1 MIWNRDLA
9 GIIVA
14 LLMLTSLVLMIIKR
28 KRLEQGS
35 FYFISAVAVI
45 ILVDTFSLVG
55 KHFSENYNS
64 TIFYVLG
71 INLVAFFLFF
81 MYFHQLL
88 KSVKLKRINLILIL
102 LFFINFIYSAVVDD
116 HFFKS
121 FPFFNYFI
129 EVLLLSLS
137 IYLVMS
143 QTFNSDKILYLRRY
157 FPFWV
162 CLSLLVTYLGVMPLL
177 IVSFTAENMMNVT
190 VFHIVMFSVNLV
202 GYSILLV
209 GILNVKKIS

>member
-45 ILVDTFSLVG
+45 IVVDTFSLVG

-129 EVLLLSLS
+129 EVLLLSVS

>member
-129 EVLLLSLS
+129 EVLLLSVS